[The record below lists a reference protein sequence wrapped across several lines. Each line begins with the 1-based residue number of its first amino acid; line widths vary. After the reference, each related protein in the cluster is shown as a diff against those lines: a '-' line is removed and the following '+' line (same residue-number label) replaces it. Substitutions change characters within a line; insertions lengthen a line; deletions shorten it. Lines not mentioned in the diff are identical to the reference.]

1 MRLLLLW
8 CLVALPALAQV
19 DRPARAE
26 KRELV
31 FDDADLIEGTT
42 SGPQVELI
50 EKARAPRRTSL
61 LKVRTDFRRE
71 ALASIHQL

>member
-1 MRLLLLW
+1 MRLLLLS

-19 DRPARAE
+19 DRTNRVT
-26 KRELV
+26 REV
-31 FDDADLIEGTT
+31 TFDDADLIEGTT
-42 SGPQVELI
+42 QAPEVEVI
-50 EKARAPRRTSL
+50 EKTPKARRQSL